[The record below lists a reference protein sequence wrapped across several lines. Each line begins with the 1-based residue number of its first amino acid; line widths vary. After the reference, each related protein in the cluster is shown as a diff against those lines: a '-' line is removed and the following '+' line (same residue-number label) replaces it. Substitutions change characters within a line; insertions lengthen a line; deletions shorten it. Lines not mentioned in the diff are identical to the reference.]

1 MGLRLSSVQSRA
13 PRAAALLLALATL
26 FTPFAEAQRSGGR
39 IGSTS
44 SFSRPTSSTRS
55 SSGSSWRSTSSSS
68 GSGFR
73 WGSSSSSRSSSR
85 RSYSTSY
92 SGGSSRS
99 PWSDDDSHVSA
110 GALFRLVLFV
120 ILAALILFFAVRYWL
135 SQHKVDPEPSP
146 YDFEVRRVSVGLDWS
161 VRPAVQ
167 AALEQAASEID
178 ASTEHGRLY
187 VLQRVRDV
195 LRAHLQGV
203 RYAAFVSR
211 RAAPEP
217 AQEIFD
223 STAASLNAR
232 YDQNTISNQRRNAPP
247 DVTAR
252 SEEGEGFVVV
262 SVLVAS
268 SSALPTLPS
277 WPSRESIDGAL
288 ITIVPPSASALV
300 GLEVVW
306 SPSIDQDR
314 LSSAELESLYPEL
327 VRVGTTP
334 PGRVVCRHCRCV
346 SAQELG
352 ECPSCGSKNRVAPP
366 PMAPSAQVQ
375 PVTSAQTIPC
385 PRCRKPVAH
394 YEVQCQHC
402 ATRLRA

>member
-1 MGLRLSSVQSRA
+1 M
-13 PRAAALLLALATL
+13 
-26 FTPFAEAQRSGGR
+26 
-39 IGSTS
+39 
-44 SFSRPTSSTRS
+44 
-55 SSGSSWRSTSSSS
+55 
-68 GSGFR
+68 
-73 WGSSSSSRSSSR
+73 
-85 RSYSTSY
+85 
-92 SGGSSRS
+92 
-99 PWSDDDSHVSA
+99 
-110 GALFRLVLFV
+110 
-120 ILAALILFFAVRYWL
+120 
-135 SQHKVDPEPSP
+135 
-146 YDFEVRRVSVGLDWS
+146 RRVSVGLDWS

-167 AALEQAASEID
+167 AALEQAASESD
-178 ASTEHGRLY
+178 PSTEHGRLY
-187 VLQRVRDV
+187 VLQQVRDV
-195 LRAHLQGV
+195 LRAHLQGA

-217 AQEIFD
+217 AQAIFD

-232 YDQNTISNQRRNAPP
+232 YDQNTISNQRRNAAP

-300 GLEVVW
+300 GLEIVW

-314 LSSAELESLYPEL
+314 LSSAELERLYPEL

-352 ECPSCGSKNRVAPP
+352 ECPSCGSKDRVAPP
-366 PMAPSAQVQ
+366 PMAPSAQSQ

-385 PRCRKPVAH
+385 PRCRRPVAH

-402 ATRLRA
+402 ATRLHA